1 MDSILL
7 FVATYAVFF
16 IGFLVWALFFAA
28 SVFWLDG
35 KPMAFSLSVLSLMVV
50 VVLLVSTEFV
60 KAPAAWFSHLP
71 RADAAVL
78 RQAMDKRHSAL
89 SIRQFSVEAG
99 KFPVPRN
106 TFQRQY
112 AALSSPAKHKVTH
125 TDPTHKGVADVHG

>member
-28 SVFWLDG
+28 SLRWLDG
-35 KPMAFSLSVLSLMVV
+35 KPMAFDLSVLSLMVV

-60 KAPAAWFSHLP
+60 KAPAAWFSYLP
-71 RADAAVL
+71 RAEAAVL
-78 RQAMDKRHSAL
+78 RQAMDKRHGAL
-89 SIRQFSVEAG
+89 SIRQFAVEAQ

-112 AALSSPAKHKVTH
+112 AALPSQTRHKT
-125 TDPTHKGVADVHG
+125 TYTNSTHKGAADVHG